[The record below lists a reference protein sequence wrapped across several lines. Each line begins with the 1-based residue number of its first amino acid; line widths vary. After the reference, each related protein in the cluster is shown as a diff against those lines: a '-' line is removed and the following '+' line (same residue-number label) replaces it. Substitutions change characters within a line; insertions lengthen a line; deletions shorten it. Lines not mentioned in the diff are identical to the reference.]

1 MDHISRVLPQVL
13 QKRGLAAHAHA
24 ALAVHRSAAWFLE
37 EHPPLAPYLTP
48 KSVSDGTLTIE
59 FSHPAAAQEC
69 QSHIPQLLVFLEE
82 KCPHAC
88 VKAIRLVRGEGRKKA

>member
-24 ALAVHRSAAWFLE
+24 ALAVHLAAAWLTE
-37 EHPPLAPYLTP
+37 KNPALAAYLRP
-48 KSVSDGTLTIE
+48 KAVSDGTLSIE

-69 QSHIPQLLVFLEE
+69 QSHLPLLLSFLQE
-82 KCPHAC
+82 KCPHAN
-88 VKAIRLVRGEGRKKA
+88 VKAIRLVRSAAPKQA